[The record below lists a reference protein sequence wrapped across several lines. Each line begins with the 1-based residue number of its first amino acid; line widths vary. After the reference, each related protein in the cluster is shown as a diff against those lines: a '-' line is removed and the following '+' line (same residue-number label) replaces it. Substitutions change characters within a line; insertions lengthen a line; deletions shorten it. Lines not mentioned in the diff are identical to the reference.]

1 MDKDM
6 ILKIKQ
12 YEDLLKDVQMYFY
25 RSVDCRVQT
34 EQHHKEWIEKIN
46 KVLYEPPKDI

>member
-12 YEDLLKDVQMYFY
+12 YEDLLKEIQVYFY
-25 RSVDCRVQT
+25 KSVECRVLTAQ
-34 EQHHKEWIEKIN
+34 EHKSFVEKIN
-46 KVLYEPPKDI
+46 KAIFDPPTK